1 MITDASNH
9 ELDRLN
15 QQAQEQRAAA
25 GELGEQ
31 RVQLPDRPYGLAQGD
46 EVLFASQHAVPG
58 GQRVENGTRATVVA
72 VDERT
77 SGVRVRTEEPPPREV
92 DVNTKE
98 LDGLRLAYAQHVY
111 KAQGLTAD
119 RALVLTGGW
128 QTDRE
133 RAYVAV
139 SRARE
144 QTDIYAARED
154 LGHQGID
161 SDAIDRLAE
170 RMSES
175 RAQQASIT
183 RAQVEPARGGAGAVS
198 VRRAPAR
205 RARPPAR
212 PRDRPLARQ
221 RPRRGAAVAVRAAAS
236 RRTQPAASA
245 HARTRQRR
253 RH

>member
-1 MITDASNH
+1 
-9 ELDRLN
+9 
-15 QQAQEQRAAA
+15 
-25 GELGEQ
+25 
-31 RVQLPDRPYGLAQGD
+31 
-46 EVLFASQHAVPG
+46 VPRE
-58 GQRVENGTRATVVA
+58 QRVENGTSATVVA

-77 SGVRVRTEEPPPREV
+77 SAVRVRTEEPEPREV

-133 RAYVAV
+133 RAYVAL
-139 SRARE
+139 SRARD
-144 QTDIYAARED
+144 QTDVYAARED

-161 SDAIDRLAE
+161 SDAIDRLAD

-183 RAQVEPARGGAGAVS
+183 RAQVDHAPDEPPQTRFAERLRAALEHRPEPAIDRSRDGDPVEEPRSRFAQQLHDAVNQERDHVLDHDRGE
-198 VRRAPAR
+198 
-205 RARPPAR
+205 
-212 PRDRPLARQ
+212 DIEI
-221 RPRRGAAVAVRAAAS
+221 
-236 RRTQPAASA
+236 
-245 HARTRQRR
+245 
-253 RH
+253 